1 MKLSHL
7 ILKVEQLDQAVREC
21 RKEGFAVEYGRAKN
35 PINALIYFSEGPY
48 IELLDSSRMPDAVKA
63 LMRLLGKGALVDRFE
78 RLDSCAPGYRELA
91 LESYGSNLAKERAV
105 LRKHGIRS
113 CEAPARRVDA
123 HGRDLRFR
131 IASPTALD
139 IPFLM
144 TYFSADPK
152 PKNFVHP
159 NGIEQINRVVYSTN
173 PVRFP
178 LIRELCDDERL
189 ELASTG
195 NIEVSFKKR
204 S

>member
-7 ILKVEQLDQAVREC
+7 ILKVEQLDQAVREY
-21 RKEGFAVEYGRAKN
+21 RKEGFAIEYGRAKN

-48 IELLDSSRMPDAVKA
+48 IELLDGSRMPDAVKA

-78 RLDSCAPGYRELA
+78 RLDSCASGYRELA

>member
-7 ILKVEQLDQAVREC
+7 ILKVEQLDQAVREY
-21 RKEGFAVEYGRAKN
+21 RKEGFAVEYGRTKS
-35 PINALIYFSEGPY
+35 PINALIYFSTGPY
-48 IELLDSSRMPDAVKA
+48 IELLDGSRMPDAAKV

-91 LESYGSNLAKERAV
+91 LESYGSNLAEERAV

-113 CEAPARRVDA
+113 CEAPAHRVNA

-139 IPFLM
+139 VPFLM
-144 TYFSADPK
+144 TYFSTDPK
-152 PKNFVHP
+152 PKNLVHP
-159 NGIEQINRVVYSTN
+159 NGIEQINRVVYGTN

-189 ELASTG
+189 ELASGG

-204 S
+204 A

>member
-1 MKLSHL
+1 
-7 ILKVEQLDQAVREC
+7 
-21 RKEGFAVEYGRAKN
+21 
-35 PINALIYFSEGPY
+35 
-48 IELLDSSRMPDAVKA
+48 
-63 LMRLLGKGALVDRFE
+63 
-78 RLDSCAPGYRELA
+78 
-91 LESYGSNLAKERAV
+91 
-105 LRKHGIRS
+105 
-113 CEAPARRVDA
+113 
-123 HGRDLRFR
+123 
-131 IASPTALD
+131 
-139 IPFLM
+139 M

-159 NGIEQINRVVYSTN
+159 NGIEQINRVVYSTT